1 MQRRGLAVS
10 GGILYTVSA
19 PSGAGKTSLV
29 KALLDSVDDLVLSV
43 SHTTRARRAGEVDGR
58 DYHFVDEAT
67 FEHMIVE
74 GAFLEHARVFGNI
87 YGTSRA
93 AVEATLAAGQDVLLE
108 IDWQGA
114 RQVRAH
120 IPGSVSIFVLPPS
133 REALWQRLRER
144 GQDSDTIIQHR
155 MEAAI
160 DEISHYAEADYIVV
174 NDDFDQGLADL
185 QAIVRAGRVR
195 RERQMV
201 RCQRLIDSLLAPAG

>member
-1 MQRRGLAVS
+1 MS

-43 SHTTRARRAGEVDGR
+43 SHTTRARRAGEVEGR
-58 DYHFVDEAT
+58 DYHFVDETT
-67 FEHMIVE
+67 FQAMVAE
-74 GAFLEHARVFGNI
+74 GAFLEHARVFGNS

-133 REALWQRLRER
+133 REALWQRLRGR
-144 GQDSDTIIQHR
+144 GQDSDAIIQQR

-174 NDDFDQGLADL
+174 NDDFDHALGDL

-195 RERQMV
+195 RERQIS
-201 RCQRLIDSLLAPAG
+201 RCQALIDSLLAPAG

>member
-1 MQRRGLAVS
+1 
-10 GGILYTVSA
+10 
-19 PSGAGKTSLV
+19 
-29 KALLDSVDDLVLSV
+29 
-43 SHTTRARRAGEVDGR
+43 
-58 DYHFVDEAT
+58 
-67 FEHMIVE
+67 
-74 GAFLEHARVFGNI
+74 
-87 YGTSRA
+87 
-93 AVEATLAAGQDVLLE
+93 VLLE

-133 REALWQRLRER
+133 REALLQRLRER

-195 RERQMV
+195 RERQIV
-201 RCQRLIDSLLAPAG
+201 RCQGLIDSLLAPAG

>member
-1 MQRRGLAVS
+1 MQRWGLAVS

-133 REALWQRLRER
+133 REALLQRLRER

-201 RCQRLIDSLLAPAG
+201 RCQGLIDSLLAPAG

>member
-1 MQRRGLAVS
+1 MSAGT
-10 GGILYTVSA
+10 LYTVSA

-29 KALLDSVDDLVLSV
+29 TALLEAVDDLVLSV
-43 SHTTRARRAGEVDGR
+43 SHTTRPRRSGEVDGR
-58 DYHFVDEAT
+58 DYYFVDEAA
-67 FEHMIVE
+67 FARMVDEH
-74 GAFLEHARVFGNI
+74 AFLEHAQVFGNR

-93 AVEATLAAGQDVLLE
+93 SVQQTLETGRDVLLE

-133 REALWQRLRER
+133 REALLRRLRGR
-144 GQDSDTIIQHR
+144 GQDSDAIIQQR

-160 DEISHYAEADYIVV
+160 DEMSHYAEADYLVI
-174 NDDFDQGLADL
+174 NDDFDQALGDL

-195 RERQMV
+195 RDRQIA
-201 RCQRLIDSLLAPAG
+201 RCGALIESLLAPAQQIE